1 MNDRDRARSLAFGRI
16 ALGAALLVAPTS
28 VGGPWIGFDAASGR
42 GVRVLLRALGA
53 RDLALGFGLKASL
66 DRDAPTR
73 GWLEAGLVA
82 DGTDLAAT
90 LTAGEDLPL
99 GGRILVGTLAGGGLA
114 LGAWLVR
121 SAEAGPAGPGRDAAR
136 AGADVLETP

>member
-16 ALGAALLVAPTS
+16 ALGAALLAAPRL

-42 GVRVLLRALGA
+42 GARVVLRALGA
-53 RDLALGFGLKASL
+53 RDVALGFGLKASL

-73 GWLEAGLVA
+73 GWLEAGVVA
-82 DGTDLAAT
+82 DGADLAVT
-90 LTAGEDLPL
+90 LSAGEDLPL
-99 GGRILVGTLAGGGLA
+99 RGRILVGTLAGSGLA
-114 LGAWLVR
+114 LGAWLAR

-136 AGADVLETP
+136 AGAEALETP

>member
-1 MNDRDRARSLAFGRI
+1 MQDRDRARSLALGRI
-16 ALGAALLVAPTS
+16 AIGAALLGVPRL

-42 GVRVLLRALGA
+42 GARVLLRALGA

-82 DGTDLAAT
+82 DGADLVAT
-90 LTAGEDLPL
+90 VTAGNDLPL
-99 GGRILVGTLAGGGLA
+99 SGRVLVGALAGSGVA
-114 LGAWLVR
+114 LGAWLLR
-121 SAEAGPAGPGRDAAR
+121 SAEAGPAGPGRGAAR
-136 AGADVLETP
+136 AGADALVTP